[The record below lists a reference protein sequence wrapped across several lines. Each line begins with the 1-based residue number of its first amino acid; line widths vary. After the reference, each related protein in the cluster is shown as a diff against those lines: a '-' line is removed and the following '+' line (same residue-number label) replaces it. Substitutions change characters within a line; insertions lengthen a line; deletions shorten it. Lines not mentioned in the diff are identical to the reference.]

1 METWLF
7 FVLINLKKLHMKKT
21 LIILFLAIGLVS
33 FKAIIDTDFTLTG
46 TVKGLENGK
55 TVTLERQDEVL
66 GMVPVETVKIEN
78 EKFTFKGKALEPSIH
93 FIQVQDIQGKVA
105 FILENGKISFTIY
118 KDSVAKSKIGGT
130 KNNEDLQNFNSAAM
144 KVQKKM
150 QDFQGAN
157 MKKMQDAQANN
168 DEATMNALMDEFGKM
183 QSEIMTM
190 TASFPENNPK
200 SFLSVLFLDNMFNQP
215 DVDIEKIKTVYNG
228 LDASLKATKPGKT
241 VKTKIENF
249 KSITVG
255 SLAPEFSAPNPDGKV
270 ISLKESLGKITII
283 DFWASWC
290 GPCRKE
296 NPSVVALYND
306 YHSKGLNIIGVS
318 LDKDAAKWKEAI
330 AKDNL
335 PWNHISNLKFWSDP
349 IAQLY
354 NVKSIPATF
363 ILDAN
368 GKIIAR
374 DLRGAELR
382 AKVAELLK

>member
-1 METWLF
+1 
-7 FVLINLKKLHMKKT
+7 MKKT
-21 LIILFLAIGLVS
+21 FFILFIAIGLVS
-33 FKAIIDTDFTLTG
+33 FKAIIDKDFTLTG

-55 TVTLERQDEVL
+55 TVILERQDEVL
-66 GMVPVETVKIEN
+66 GMVPVDTVKIEN

-105 FILENGKISFTIY
+105 FILENGKIDFTIY
-118 KDSVAKSKIGGT
+118 KDSVAKSRIGGT
-130 KNNEDLQNFNSAAM
+130 PNNEDLQNFNATAM
-144 KVQKKM
+144 KVQKMM
-150 QDFQGAN
+150 QDFQTAN

-168 DEATMNALMDEFGKM
+168 DTATQNALMEEFGKI
-183 QSEIMTM
+183 QAEIVTL
-190 TASFPENNPK
+190 TSNFPVQNPK

-228 LDASLKATKPGKT
+228 LDASLKATKPGKA
-241 VKTKIENF
+241 VKTKIDNY
-249 KSITVG
+249 KSIAVG

-296 NPSVVALYND
+296 NPSVVALYNE
-306 YHSKGLNIIGVS
+306 YHAKGLNIIGVS
-318 LDKDAAKWKEAI
+318 LDKDATKWKEAI

-335 PWNHISNLKFWSDP
+335 TWNHVSNLKFWSDP
-349 IAQLY
+349 IAALY

-382 AKVAELLK
+382 AKVAEILK

>member
-1 METWLF
+1 
-7 FVLINLKKLHMKKT
+7 MKKS
-21 LIILFLAIGLVS
+21 LFILLLAIGLAS
-33 FKAIIDTDFTLTG
+33 FNTILDKEYTLTG
-46 TVKGLENGK
+46 VVKGLENGK
-55 TVTLERQDEVL
+55 TVTLERQDEVS
-66 GMVPVETVKIEN
+66 GIVSVETVKIEN
-78 EKFTFKGKALEPSIH
+78 EKFVFKGKALEPSIH
-93 FIQVQDIQGKVA
+93 FIQVQDVQGKVA
-105 FILENGKISFTIY
+105 FILENGKINFTIY
-118 KDSVAKSKIGGT
+118 KDSVAKSIIGGT
-130 KNNEDLQNFNSAAM
+130 KNNEDLQNFNTAAM

-150 QDFQGAN
+150 QDFQAAN
-157 MKKMQDAQANN
+157 MQKMQEAQANN

-190 TASFPENNPK
+190 TATFPEKNPK

-241 VKTKIENF
+241 VKTKIDNF
-249 KSITVG
+249 KQVTVG

-270 ISLKESLGKITII
+270 ISLKESLGKVTII

-296 NPSVVALYND
+296 NPSVVALYNE
-306 YHSKGLNIIGVS
+306 YHPKGLNIIGVS
-318 LDKDAAKWKEAI
+318 LDKDATKWKEAI

-335 PWNHISNLKFWSDP
+335 TWNHISNLKFWSDP
-349 IAQLY
+349 IAELY
-354 NVKSIPATF
+354 HVKTIPATF

-374 DLRGAELR
+374 DLRGPELR
-382 AKVAELLK
+382 AKIAELLK

>member
-1 METWLF
+1 
-7 FVLINLKKLHMKKT
+7 MKKT
-21 LIILFLAIGLVS
+21 LFILFLAIGLVS
-33 FKAIIDTDFTLTG
+33 FKAIIDNDFTLTG

-66 GMVPVETVKIEN
+66 GMVAVETVKIEN
-78 EKFTFKGKALEPSIH
+78 EKFSFKGKALEPSIH

-105 FILENGKISFTIY
+105 FILENGKINFTIY
-118 KDSVAKSKIGGT
+118 KDSVAKSTIGGT

-150 QDFQGAN
+150 QDFQAAN
-157 MKKMQDAQANN
+157 MKKMQDAQASN

-183 QSEIMTM
+183 QSEIMAM
-190 TASFPENNPK
+190 TASFPEKNPK

-241 VKTKIENF
+241 VKSKIDNF
-249 KSITVG
+249 KSIAIG
-255 SLAPEFSAPNPDGKV
+255 SMAPEFSAPNPDGKV

-296 NPSVVALYND
+296 NPSVVALYNE

-335 PWNHISNLKFWSDP
+335 TWNHISNLKFWSDP
-349 IAQLY
+349 IAELY
-354 NVKSIPATF
+354 NIKSIPATF

-382 AKVAELLK
+382 AKVAEILK